1 MPFAFLM
8 SEYERRT
15 GDDIPILDPNNVVS
29 RNVLAAI
36 AGTWIA
42 VWITAWVIF
51 RPQIFPS
58 PDEVLGAL
66 PGLFSDGLAQELFT
80 SFSVNFQALVLSTII
95 SLGLAYLSVVPVFK
109 PLAVFVS
116 KMRFISPAAFFFV
129 LVVATGSGHELKLSL
144 LTLGITVFFV
154 TTMLGVVASIPKER
168 FDHARTLRMTEWQI
182 VWYVIV
188 RGTLDQAI
196 DCIRDNAAMG
206 WSMLTMV
213 EGLVR
218 LEGGVGVMLIDQ
230 NRHLRL
236 DAVYA
241 IAICIIA
248 VGLLQDYALSCL
260 KALVCP
266 YASLGLEGQ

>member
-8 SEYERRT
+8 TEYERRT

-29 RNVLAAI
+29 RQTLAAI
-36 AGTWIA
+36 AGGWIA
-42 VWITAWVIF
+42 IWLGLWVIF

-58 PDEVLGAL
+58 PDEVISAL
-66 PGLFSDGLAQELFT
+66 PGLFQDGLPQELFT
-80 SFSVNFQALVLSTII
+80 SFSVNLQALLISTVI
-95 SLGLAYLSVVPVFK
+95 SLSLAYLSVVPVFR
-109 PLAVFVS
+109 PLAIFAS

-129 LVVATGSGHELKLSL
+129 LVVATGSGHMLKLSL

-154 TTMLGVVASIPKER
+154 TTMLGVVGSIPKER
-168 FDHARTLRMTEWQI
+168 FDHARTLRMSEWQI
-182 VWYVIV
+182 VWYVII

-230 NRHLRL
+230 NRHLNL
-236 DAVYA
+236 SNVYA
-241 IAICIIA
+241 IALCVIA
-248 VGLLQDYALSCL
+248 VGLLQDYALGCL
-260 KALVCP
+260 KAVVCP